1 MALYTTK
8 IPLEPIAAIT
18 QPNTP
23 QNPSPSFPDCPEK
36 ATADV
41 SAAVKTLEK
50 ELELA
55 AEKLENSEATRMEA
69 EAEVVKLKNDQR
81 EITVKFQTEETKL
94 KTEIATKNAQL
105 KKNTKRH
112 EQDQSLRKSEQE
124 KSEKNTQILK
134 NKISNLLSKNDH
146 LQKKIEEIKEDQ
158 TGGTLS

>member
-23 QNPSPSFPDCPEK
+23 QNPSTSFPDCPEK

-55 AEKLENSEATRMEA
+55 AEKFENSEAARLEA
-69 EAEVVKLKNDQR
+69 EAEVVKV
-81 EITVKFQTEETKL
+81 VKT
-94 KTEIATKNAQL
+94 L
-105 KKNTKRH
+105 KK
-112 EQDQSLRKSEQE
+112 
-124 KSEKNTQILK
+124 IA
-134 NKISNLLSKNDH
+134 I
-146 LQKKIEEIKEDQ
+146 
-158 TGGTLS
+158 